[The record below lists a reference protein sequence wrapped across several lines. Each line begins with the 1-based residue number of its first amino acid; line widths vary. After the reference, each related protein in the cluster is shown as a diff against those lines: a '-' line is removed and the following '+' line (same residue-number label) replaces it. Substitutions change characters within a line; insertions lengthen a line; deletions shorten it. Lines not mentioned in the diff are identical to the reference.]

1 MSSSIRVRPLSVAD
15 RPAWD
20 GLWAGY
26 LAFYESALDP
36 TVSQTTWARLLD
48 AAFPIHGLVAVD
60 EADAPVGLTHYVLH
74 PATWAVGPYCY
85 LEDLFVDPDAR
96 AGGVGRALIEAV
108 YAAADAAGAA
118 RVYWLTHETNAGAR
132 VLYDRVAKA
141 SGFIQY
147 RR

>member
-1 MSSSIRVRPLSVAD
+1 MSCIRVRPLSVSD

-20 GLWAGY
+20 RLWAGY
-26 LAFYESALDP
+26 LAFYESALEP
-36 TVSQTTWARLLD
+36 AVSQTTWDRLLD
-48 AAFPIHGLVAVD
+48 PAFPIHGLVAVD
-60 EADAPVGLTHYVLH
+60 DADAPVGLTHYVLH

-85 LEDLFVDPDAR
+85 LEDLFVDPEAR

-108 YAAADAAGAA
+108 YAAADAAGAS
-118 RVYWLTHETNAGAR
+118 RVYWLTHETNAAAR
-132 VLYDRVAKA
+132 VLYDRVAKN

>member
-1 MSSSIRVRPLSVAD
+1 MSSIRVRPLGVAD

-20 GLWAGY
+20 RLWAGY

-36 TVSQTTWARLLD
+36 AVSQATWDRLLD
-48 AAFPIHGLVAVD
+48 PAFPIHGLVAVD
-60 EADAPVGLTHYVLH
+60 DAGAPVGLTHYVLH

-118 RVYWLTHETNAGAR
+118 RVYWLTHETNTGAR